1 VTSLHLPSS
10 LRALSAVILAV
21 LAVLLGSCGG
31 GGGADT
37 TPAAPVA
44 CTTCNTSTADVLTVA
59 DTQNII
65 AQAVGEA
72 NARGL
77 HATIAVS
84 DRVGNILA
92 VYRMTGAQ
100 PDVLI
105 TSFRGVV
112 GGLEGFNKIP
122 DTYAAVSKA
131 VTAAYLSSNGNA
143 FSTRTASQIVQENFD
158 PGETDAPAGPLFGV
172 QFSSLPCGDFVNP
185 ASTLAGPHSSPLG
198 LSAGPGGLPLYKA
211 GVTVGGIG
219 VVADGLYTFDT
230 GFATRAPD
238 VNEAIALAGTTGY
251 AAPAAITADKITA
264 GGLALRFI
272 NPVTL
277 LSTPAA
283 HPAFG
288 SLAGSIVAGP
298 GFTAGTVLQG
308 QAFGASGSGI
318 RADTGV
324 FKAVNGYVLVD
335 GNNTP
340 RFPPTASADGSFTV
354 ADVTQILTSAMQVV
368 NHTRAQIR
376 QPLNTVA
383 QVSITVVD
391 RGGKILGLVRTPD
404 APVFGLDVAVQ
415 KARTVLFFSDPAAAA
430 TLAALPPAVYPATK
444 TPYAISNYLA
454 ASQQFF
460 SNPNVFADGTAYSDR
475 AIGDISRPFYP
486 DGINGNAPGPLY
498 KPFASW
504 SIFDDGLQ
512 LDLALNAILA
522 GTPGNCTGI
531 PEVPNGIQIFAG
543 AVPIYKN
550 GTLIGAIGVSG
561 DGTSQ
566 DDMVSFLGLG
576 NASTILANGIGNAP
590 AAIRADKLAP
600 GGTGTHLQY
609 ALCPQTPFVDTN
621 QQDVCSGL

>member
-1 VTSLHLPSS
+1 M
-10 LRALSAVILAV
+10 RAASFVAAAL
-21 LAVLLGSCGG
+21 LLGSCGG

-44 CTTCNTSTADVLTVA
+44 CSTCNTNTADLLTVA
-59 DTQNII
+59 DTQAII

-72 NARGL
+72 SARGL

-92 VYRMTGAQ
+92 VYRMTGAA

-158 PGETDAPAGPLFGV
+158 PGQTDAPAGPLFGV
-172 QFSSLPCGDFVNP
+172 QFSQLPCGDFVNT
-185 ASTLAGPHSSPLG
+185 AATLAGPHSSPLG

-230 GFATRAPD
+230 GFASRAPD
-238 VNEAIALAGTTGY
+238 VNEAIALAGTSGY

-272 NPVTL
+272 NPETL

-283 HPAFG
+283 HPAFA
-288 SLAGSIVAGP
+288 SLPGALVAGP
-298 GFTAGTVLQG
+298 GYTAGTVLQG
-308 QAFGASGSGI
+308 QAFGAAASGI
-318 RADTGV
+318 RADTGA

-335 GNNTP
+335 ANNTP
-340 RFPPTASADGSFTV
+340 RFPPTASADGSFTA

-376 QPLNTVA
+376 QPLNTIA
-383 QVSITVVD
+383 QVSVTVVD

-454 ASQQFF
+454 ASQAFF
-460 SNPNVFADGTAYSDR
+460 ANPNVFADGTAYSDR
-475 AIGDISRPFYP
+475 AIGDIARPFYP
-486 DGINGNAPGPLY
+486 DGINGNPPGPLS
-498 KPFASW
+498 KQFASW

-543 AVPIYKN
+543 SVPIYKN
-550 GTLIGAIGVSG
+550 GVLIGAIGVSG

-566 DDMVSFLGLG
+566 DDMVAFLGLG
-576 NASTILANGIGNAP
+576 NAASILKNGIGNAP
-590 AAIRADKLAP
+590 ASIRADKLAP
-600 GGTGTHLQY
+600 GGTGTHLVY
-609 ALCPQTPFVDTN
+609 ALCPQTPFLDTN